1 MIRDSEKIWSVKKI
15 VIAVQ
20 MVSNSAGCTV
30 DRSVTN
36 VW

>member
-1 MIRDSEKIWSVKKI
+1 MIRDSERYGRLRRV

-30 DRSVTN
+30 DRSVAN